1 MREGLVS
8 RMPLNTSRVK
18 AAVFP
23 RGLKVVASSW
33 AGLQGHP
40 HLPDGWE
47 LRSELDL
54 I

>member
-1 MREGLVS
+1 MF
-8 RMPLNTSRVK
+8 SRVK

-23 RGLKVVASSW
+23 RGSKEAVSSW
-33 AGLQGHP
+33 AGLQGLT